1 MVLTLGG
8 GGDGEVKQG
17 IVSTRGSEVP
27 AQVSGLGSGLADGQA
42 LSDRKLVAIEKSETE
57 KSETKK
63 EKIQLVNR
71 AGESRSPYVSL
82 TNTLLRV
89 GGAWSE
95 RSSGLYETSRTGS
108 EMLLLTFHLTRF
120 ADT

>member
-17 IVSTRGSEVP
+17 IASTRGSEAP
-27 AQVSGLGSGLADGQA
+27 AQVSGLGSGLADGQV
-42 LSDRKLVAIEKSETE
+42 LSDRKPVAMDKP
-57 KSETKK
+57 ETKK

-82 TNTLLRV
+82 H
-89 GGAWSE
+89 
-95 RSSGLYETSRTGS
+95 LY
-108 EMLLLTFHLTRF
+108 TFN
-120 ADT
+120 A